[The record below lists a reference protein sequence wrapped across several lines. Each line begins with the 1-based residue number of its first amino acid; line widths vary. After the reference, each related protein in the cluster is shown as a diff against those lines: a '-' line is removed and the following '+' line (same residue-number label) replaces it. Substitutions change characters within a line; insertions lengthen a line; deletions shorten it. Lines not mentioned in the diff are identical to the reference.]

1 MIKNEMVEFNSEL
14 ENITSKI
21 DALISMTQVY
31 LLK

>member
-1 MIKNEMVEFNSEL
+1 MIKHEMVEFNSEL

-31 LLK
+31 LFK